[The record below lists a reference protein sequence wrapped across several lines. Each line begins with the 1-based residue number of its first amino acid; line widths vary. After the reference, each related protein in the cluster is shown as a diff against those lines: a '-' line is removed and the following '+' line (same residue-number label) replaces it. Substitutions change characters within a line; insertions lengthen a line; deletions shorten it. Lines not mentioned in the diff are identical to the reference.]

1 MNFFEGVHLTSDYDY
16 IWHERN
22 VDIFFHNFCN
32 DSPSQK
38 GKLKNENEKGSKY
51 SEGKWKKWLKCNF
64 SAHSRWSKIKKSYSM
79 RRIFLF
85 LVMSRING
93 AIANRSLATSR
104 FLTCAPSNFTY
115 IQWYLPY
122 LSIQC
127 SEQTCPPCQN
137 SLRHSWSP
145 ICRLE
150 IVIVISFLLLPMQFS
165 NSNIDFYDA
174 CRGLRL
180 RKCEN
185 QNGDLEQ
192 TLLLLLSWNPS
203 PQETEHGDQSAQGS
217 PDDLIFF
224 VVVAVVVVGVGG
236 GCGRLV
242 EMRTGGKWTVSSS
255 PPPRPSTPPPSFP
268 T

>member
-1 MNFFEGVHLTSDYDY
+1 MLTYFS
-16 IWHERN
+16 I
-22 VDIFFHNFCN
+22 IFATTLRV
-32 DSPSQK
+32 K
-38 GKLKNENEKGSKY
+38 KENWKMKIEKGSKY
-51 SEGKWKKWLKCNF
+51 SEGQWKKWLKCNF
-64 SAHSRWSKIKKSYSM
+64 SAHSRWSKIKESYSM
-79 RRIFLF
+79 RKIFLF

-93 AIANRSLATSR
+93 AIAGRSLATSR

-217 PDDLIFF
+217 PDDLILF
-224 VVVAVVVVGVGG
+224 VVVAVDVGG
-236 GCGRLV
+236 GLV
-242 EMRTGGKWTVSSS
+242 EMRTGDKWTVS
-255 PPPRPSTPPPSFP
+255 PPPPPPTPPPTPPPSPPPPPPTSFP